1 MPRRCSPRAA
11 GVQVIQRARPA
22 EAADTVDRGR
32 RVEKVYNVMLP
43 VLPKEAQPSANCGR
57 GRLRWAGRDAIRRPT
72 AGNGVES
79 EVSAALAVDT
89 SFASDQVRSSVVG
102 TMALARRFRHG
113 YA

>member
-11 GVQVIQRARPA
+11 GAQVIQRARPA

-57 GRLRWAGRDAIRRPT
+57 GQLRWAGRDAVRRPT
-72 AGNGVES
+72 AGNGVENR
-79 EVSAALAVDT
+79 VSAIVAT
-89 SFASDQVRSSVVG
+89 G
-102 TMALARRFRHG
+102 TTLVTADLRLTLSG
-113 YA
+113 TTT

>member
-11 GVQVIQRARPA
+11 GAQVIQRARPT

-72 AGNGVES
+72 AGNGVKKG
-79 EVSAALAVDT
+79 VRAILAADATLK
-89 SFASDQVRSSVVG
+89 SVG
-102 TMALARRFRHG
+102 RRPWVNAIR
-113 YA
+113 A